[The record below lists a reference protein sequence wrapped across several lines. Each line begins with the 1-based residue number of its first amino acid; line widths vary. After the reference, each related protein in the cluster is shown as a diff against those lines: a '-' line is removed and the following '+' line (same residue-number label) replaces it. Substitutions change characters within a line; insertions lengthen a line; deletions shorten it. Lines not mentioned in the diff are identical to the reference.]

1 MIKINTYA
9 CSLKY
14 KRLLKCGLIGRGVF
28 HLLISIG
35 LFLTATAFR
44 LPQNTAPDIVRK
56 FDQSFVV
63 ESQVELYRTVE
74 VDMDGNVDTGEMLI
88 MYQYAEDGVYGIFR
102 ILSSKK
108 NAGYINL
115 TIQKKGQKPKIF
127 LYDPTHKKVS
137 EIKGQD
143 MKQSFGQTAW
153 NLEDTIDDDKEE
165 WVHKIIGRGY
175 YDGHDCNIIEGHFAN
190 TELQSQSA
198 YKKRLLYLTRDDGRL
213 IQSLVYDHDDRLLK
227 TVRASEHENVIEHGP
242 PQIRAKRLEITHHLK
257 RTITVLV
264 SLKSRYNL
272 PLPKGLFSKEYLI
285 SWGEETDREILSL
298 LDEE

>member
-1 MIKINTYA
+1 MI
-9 CSLKY
+9 SVG
-14 KRLLKCGLIGRGVF
+14 LL
-28 HLLISIG
+28 
-35 LFLTATAFR
+35 LTATAFR
-44 LPQNTAPDIVRK
+44 LPQNTAPDIVKK

-63 ESQVELYRTVE
+63 ESQVELYKTVE
-74 VDMDGNVDTGEMLI
+74 VDMDGNVDTGELLI

-127 LYDPTHKKVS
+127 LFDPTLNSVR
-137 EIKGQD
+137 EIKGHN
-143 MKQSFGQTAW
+143 MKQSLGQTAW

-165 WVHKIIGRGY
+165 WIHKIIGRGY
-175 YDGHDCNIIEGHFAN
+175 YGGSDCNIIEGHFAN
-190 TELQSQSA
+190 AELQSQSA

-213 IQSLVYDHDDRLLK
+213 IQSEVFDHNDRLLK
-227 TVRASEHENVIEHGP
+227 TVRASEHENVIENGP

-264 SLKSRYNL
+264 SMKSRYNL